1 MIRNY
6 EYPEGTISTVD
17 ANWATTPVFISST
30 TGGPIAGGVTGRTNA
45 VTTIA
50 LCNTAAPDSA
60 NETTNAV
67 TVNIYIVRS
76 GKSYGAG
83 NLVVS
88 SLVVPAGET
97 IFFSEERIVLES
109 GDEIWVGT
117 SAASRLS
124 ATVSVLAV

>member
-17 ANWATTPVFISST
+17 TNWATTPVFISST

-50 LCNTAAPDSA
+50 LCNTAAPDPA
-60 NETTNAV
+60 NETTGAV

-76 GKSYGAG
+76 GKSYGLG
-83 NLVVS
+83 NKIVS
-88 SLVVPAGET
+88 SLNIPAGET
-97 IFFSEERIVLES
+97 VFFSEERIVLES
-109 GDEIWVGT
+109 GDSIVVEPSVNNVV
-117 SAASRLS
+117 SV
-124 ATVSVLAV
+124 TVSALAV